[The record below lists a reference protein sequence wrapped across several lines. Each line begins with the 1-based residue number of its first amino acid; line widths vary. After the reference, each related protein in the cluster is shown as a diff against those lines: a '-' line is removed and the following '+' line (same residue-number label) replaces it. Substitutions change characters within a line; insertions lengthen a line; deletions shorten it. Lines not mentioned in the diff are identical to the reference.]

1 MSSPTYSDEKI
12 NSVYKL
18 ESNSVVNEDRRKLE
32 RKLVRTLDL
41 RMTML
46 GAIFALN
53 YVSFP
58 FDTSVSVLT
67 TAQIDRTNVA

>member
-12 NSVYKL
+12 ETMYKL
-18 ESNSVVNEDRRKLE
+18 KSNSDVNEDRRKLE

-58 FDTSVSVLT
+58 FGTSVSVLT